1 MANVRVLK
9 KAAIWIAVILLLC
22 LIIFF
27 SITGRLGIALGF
39 LLGLFAFVSRAL
51 NIIRAGRFL
60 GGILG
65 GNMFGSRAAPDNK
78 TKYGQA
84 SEVTAEYL
92 SMRLDHDS
100 GQMDGEVLRGPHAGK
115 LLGRMRIDE
124 LLDFWKEVQKDG
136 DSVQLLEAYL
146 DRSHSQW
153 RASVDSET
161 QSKGMSDL
169 NKTMT
174 EDEALRILGL
184 KPQASIEEIKST
196 YRRLM
201 SKMHPD
207 HGGSAYLASKV
218 NLAKEF
224 LLKRR

>member
-1 MANVRVLK
+1 MVNVRVLK
-9 KAAIWIAVILLLC
+9 KAAIWIAVIILLC

-27 SITGRLGIALGF
+27 AITGRLGIALGF
-39 LLGLFAFVSRAL
+39 LFGLFAFVSRAL
-51 NIIRAGRFL
+51 NIIRTGRFL
-60 GGILG
+60 GRILG
-65 GNMFGSRAAPDNK
+65 GNMFGFATPPENK
-78 TKYGQA
+78 NKYGQT
-84 SEVTAEYL
+84 SEVSAEYL
-92 SMRLDHDS
+92 SMELDHDS
-100 GQMDGEVLRGPHAGK
+100 GQMDGKILRGNHAGK
-115 LLGRMRIDE
+115 LLGTMRIDE
-124 LLDFWKEVQKDG
+124 LLQFWKEVQMDG

-146 DRSHSQW
+146 DRSHSGW
-153 RASVDSET
+153 RESVDSET
-161 QSKGMSDL
+161 HSKGRSDL
-169 NKTMT
+169 NSTMT
-174 EDEALRILGL
+174 EKEALRVLGL